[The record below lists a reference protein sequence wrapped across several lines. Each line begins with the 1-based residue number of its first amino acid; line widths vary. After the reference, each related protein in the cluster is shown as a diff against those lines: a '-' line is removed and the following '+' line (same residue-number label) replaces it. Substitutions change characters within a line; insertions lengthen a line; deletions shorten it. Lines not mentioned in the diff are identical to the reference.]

1 MTPTRQW
8 DVSHS
13 AEYELKNARKHK
25 SGLFADKGV
34 VQFLDPLK
42 ELTEGFGV
50 RSTIT
55 TSSRFTP
62 KESCRGAGT
71 VEFEGFVFFGLS
83 DLRARTAL
91 EPSATPLPIRNFASF
106 GGCPFR
112 NPI

>member
-1 MTPTRQW
+1 MTPARQW
-8 DVSHS
+8 DVPHS

-25 SGLFADKGV
+25 SGLFAAKGG

-62 KESCRGAGT
+62 KESCRGAGK
-71 VEFEGFVFFGLS
+71 VEFEKFVFLVS
-83 DLRARTAL
+83 DLRARIAL
-91 EPSATPLPIRNFASF
+91 ERSATPLPIRNFASF
-106 GGCPFR
+106 VGCPFR